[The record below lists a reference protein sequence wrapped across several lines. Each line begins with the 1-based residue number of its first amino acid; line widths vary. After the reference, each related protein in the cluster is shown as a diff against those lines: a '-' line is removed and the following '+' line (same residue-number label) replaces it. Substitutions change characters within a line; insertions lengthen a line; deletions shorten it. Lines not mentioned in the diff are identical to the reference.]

1 MIKEFTSLGL
11 MSGTSGDGV
20 DASLIS
26 SDGISDYKVIQEKYF
41 EYDEKISN
49 SIHTLKDKIYHSKD
63 LIKLK
68 KELSDLERNITLFH
82 AKVIK
87 HFQDNNFDLVGFHG
101 QTIYHNAK
109 EKITKQLGDGNLL
122 SQLTK
127 ENIVYNFRQNDI
139 YNGGEGAPLTPIFHQ
154 LISTKLNLELPLI
167 ILNIGGISNITL
179 INGPIG
185 SNKFISK
192 DVGPGNCLID
202 TWVRNN
208 SSKKFDEDGALALAG
223 EKNDIIFEQ
232 AQELF
237 SNRPY
242 QNHTSFDVNDFDV
255 SFARGLSLEDGAA
268 TLTDLTAKIISSAL
282 TTISTN
288 YKNTNIKI
296 LVAGGGR
303 KNNFLMNKI
312 KQNVSKK

>member
-1 MIKEFTSLGL
+1 M
-11 MSGTSGDGV
+11 
-20 DASLIS
+20 
-26 SDGISDYKVIQEKYF
+26 
-41 EYDEKISN
+41 
-49 SIHTLKDKIYHSKD
+49 
-63 LIKLK
+63 
-68 KELSDLERNITLFH
+68 
-82 AKVIK
+82 
-87 HFQDNNFDLVGFHG
+87 
-101 QTIYHNAK
+101 
-109 EKITKQLGDGNLL
+109 
-122 SQLTK
+122 
-127 ENIVYNFRQNDI
+127 
-139 YNGGEGAPLTPIFHQ
+139 
-154 LISTKLNLELPLI
+154 
-167 ILNIGGISNITL
+167 
-179 INGPIG
+179 
-185 SNKFISK
+185 
-192 DVGPGNCLID
+192 
-202 TWVRNN
+202 
-208 SSKKFDEDGALALAG
+208 ALAG

-312 KQNVSKK
+312 KQNVSKKIKIETIDNYGVDGDFVESQAFCFFSNKSNFKITYLIS